1 MGVFLGVDRHPKPTT
16 RACAH
21 ARVRSGREK
30 KEPKRNENIHRRC
43 IVESRGRRATGP
55 MRRLKWIRGIAR
67 ARTPKNTHHLPRV
80 RIGLDD
86 DDDDGWTSHRTN
98 DEFHWN
104 RLPTPMR
111 NQRFTRCTTRRD
123 ARARHPC
130 PVVWVDPKNLI
141 RCPCV
146 CASSSS
152 SSSPPTSI
160 DPFDRSI
167 QSDVFRFVSTRRGR
181 RSGVVRT
188 SCVHRATRK
197 GGSVGSS
204 ALQKPS
210 RARERIGRAIFVTV
224 YPYVLV
230 WVRVFGFW

>member
-1 MGVFLGVDRHPKPTT
+1 
-16 RACAH
+16 
-21 ARVRSGREK
+21 
-30 KEPKRNENIHRRC
+30 
-43 IVESRGRRATGP
+43 

-67 ARTPKNTHHLPRV
+67 EPQKIHIFRV
-80 RIGLDD
+80 HASVSTT
-86 DDDDGWTSHRTN
+86 DGNHTDERTN
-98 DEFHWN
+98 ERTNERGVSLEWVTHTDAKPAFHSMHHS
-104 RLPTPMR
+104 P
-111 NQRFTRCTTRRD
+111 RR

-141 RCPCV
+141 RCRPCV

-160 DPFDRSI
+160 DPFDRSL